1 MVGRSVVPRRCPAA
15 GSRSRGRPP
24 GGPRTAARFVQIGR
38 RARGRPGRGSAEA
51 STIIET
57 TRTLDVDALW
67 ERFLST
73 RDESAREGLVLAYL
87 GLVKFVAGRLAI
99 GLPSFVEVEDLFG
112 AGLLGLM
119 QAIDKFEADRR
130 IKFETYAIP
139 RIRGAML
146 DELRTQ
152 DWFPR
157 SIRRKARRLEQ
168 AYAEVES
175 RLERAATDEEVAR
188 HLDMTLDEYY
198 ALVDE
203 VALTTLVSLDRDVSS
218 STDGLYS
225 VVGETISD
233 PRASDPVRDL
243 EDEELRALIRDVIMG
258 LPEKERTVLNLY
270 YYEELT
276 LREIG
281 EILGISE
288 SRVCQIHTRAVVRV
302 KARVHQAMS
311 TRSIRRLGE
320 DVRQARARRAAAA
333 GSRAPAAAA
342 PRADGSGPSPRAVA
356 RTAPPLTE

>member
-1 MVGRSVVPRRCPAA
+1 M
-15 GSRSRGRPP
+15 
-24 GGPRTAARFVQIGR
+24 
-38 RARGRPGRGSAEA
+38 
-51 STIIET
+51 
-57 TRTLDVDALW
+57 
-67 ERFLST
+67 
-73 RDESAREGLVLAYL
+73 LAYL

-175 RLERAATDEEVAR
+175 RLERAATDEEIAAY
-188 HLDMTLDEYY
+188 LDMDLESYY

-218 STDGLYS
+218 SSDGIYS

-233 PRASDPVRDL
+233 PRAPDPVRAL
-243 EDEELRALIRDVIMG
+243 EEEELHALVRDVIMG

-302 KARVHQAMS
+302 KARVQQALS
-311 TRSIRRLGE
+311 GRSIRRLGE
-320 DVRQARARRAAAA
+320 AVRRARERRAGRAANA
-333 GSRAPAAAA
+333 RRPAAAPA
-342 PRADGSGPSPRAVA
+342 GADASSAESKAAVA
-356 RTAPPLTE
+356 AAPAGAGRLRRLTE